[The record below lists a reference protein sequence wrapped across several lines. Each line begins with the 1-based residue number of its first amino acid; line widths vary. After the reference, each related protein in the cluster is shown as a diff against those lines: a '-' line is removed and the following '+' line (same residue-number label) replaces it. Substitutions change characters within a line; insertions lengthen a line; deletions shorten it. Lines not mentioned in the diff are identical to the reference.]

1 MTLPF
6 SKDFQRKLLTLLL
19 DNYQY
24 ILTEDLVDPSYFED
38 PIDARLCEV
47 TIVLYRELKTA
58 PTRAVIWEELKHA
71 QDASELKLFK
81 KRFRTLAGI
90 EPTEADKQYI
100 VTELR
105 SFAGIQAI
113 KNAIQD
119 SIEPL
124 REGDLEKVRELL
136 HASLTV
142 GDEDPLPETYYF
154 EDVASRVAASERNG
168 RAVRTLIH
176 DLDQVLRNHGLGRR
190 EIGIVLAISS
200 VGKTMFL
207 CHLSKAAVLQRL
219 KVLYLALDDPLD
231 LITERLDGSFTGIN
245 LSELSESR
253 SDVITKI
260 SELGKVY
267 SESLLIKEAMP
278 GTTIDEIEGYIDK
291 VIGSGFSPDL
301 IMVDYLNLIG
311 GDASLGRWKEVGEIV
326 NDLKRLSKKY
336 NIALWTAAQ
345 ANRSALGKELT
356 TMAEIAESFEA
367 IMGANIVISLN
378 RTPEE
383 KKRQAMRLFLN
394 TCVRQRSVAKRL

>member
-1 MTLPF
+1 
-6 SKDFQRKLLTLLL
+6 
-19 DNYQY
+19 
-24 ILTEDLVDPSYFED
+24 
-38 PIDARLCEV
+38 
-47 TIVLYRELKTA
+47 
-58 PTRAVIWEELKHA
+58 
-71 QDASELKLFK
+71 
-81 KRFRTLAGI
+81 
-90 EPTEADKQYI
+90 
-100 VTELR
+100 
-105 SFAGIQAI
+105 
-113 KNAIQD
+113 
-119 SIEPL
+119 
-124 REGDLEKVRELL
+124 
-136 HASLTV
+136 ASLTV

-383 KKRQAMRLFLN
+383 KKRQAMRLFLAKN
-394 TCVRQRSVAKRL
+394 KSSVSEVIVPITTNFAKGTFYRKKA